1 MIGAPAAPS
10 AHPSD
15 APGAPIEPIRFDVRD
30 LDPDADPRIDLD
42 AFVNA
47 RWRAS
52 HPVPADRSCWDAFT
66 ILAERS
72 LALQAEIAAAAAA
85 SDARSGRV

>member
-30 LDPDADPRIDLD
+30 LDSDADPRIDLD

-47 RWRAS
+47 RWRAG
-52 HPVPADRSCWDAFT
+52 HPVPADR
-66 ILAERS
+66 
-72 LALQAEIAAAAAA
+72 
-85 SDARSGRV
+85 

>member
-1 MIGAPAAPS
+1 MAAPS

-52 HPVPADRSCWDAFT
+52 HPVPADR
-66 ILAERS
+66 
-72 LALQAEIAAAAAA
+72 
-85 SDARSGRV
+85 